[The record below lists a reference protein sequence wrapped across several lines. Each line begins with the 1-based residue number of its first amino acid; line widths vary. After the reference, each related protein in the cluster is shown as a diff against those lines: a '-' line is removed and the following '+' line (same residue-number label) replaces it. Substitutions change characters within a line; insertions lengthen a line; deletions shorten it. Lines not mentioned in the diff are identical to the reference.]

1 MQCQRV
7 ILLVLG
13 LVCLIHAMPTLQY
26 KLLSEKTGQ
35 FVKLHS
41 NGQVTADALRVG
53 KCVEV
58 CYSVLCVVLAFTWSP
73 SLSLLLFFFFFGQ
86 CMTISYYSYNCLKLR
101 LKIVMLKLYSLLAC
115 TDASTF
121 TMTRVS
127 SGKFQFATSGYY
139 LAVSDSGTITALT
152 VSGTN
157 S

>member
-13 LVCLIHAMPTLQY
+13 LVCMIHAMPTLQY

-73 SLSLLLFFFFFGQ
+73 SLSLLLFFFLFFFFFNAWLLGIIAI
-86 CMTISYYSYNCLKLR
+86 TDWSLGWR
-101 LKIVMLKLYSLLAC
+101 LWCWNFILSLLVQMLAL
-115 TDASTF
+115 SWWL
-121 TMTRVS
+121 V
-127 SGKFQFATSGYY
+127 FQVENFSLQPQATILQS
-139 LAVSDSGTITALT
+139 VT
-152 VSGTN
+152 VTQSLH
-157 S
+157 